1 MKETGARPILGRADT
16 WGLASGPGSA
26 RIRMRLPPLRPLLR
40 ITSPP
45 AMPESTPP
53 ATERSVAPTAGGQ
66 FAISEAERKRLQ
78 KCFLAG
84 EQKAAGNVDYAI
96 EMFATCVLGD
106 PASPLYLQ
114 SFFTVLKRKFAGK
127 KPGGLSALF
136 SAGGRGGLKKLAAA
150 EQWMELLKKGVEL
163 LKSSPHDH
171 ATLLAMANACRQLN
185 FSEAQPIYLRA
196 ALDAA
201 PSNGEVN
208 RVCAEYLEA
217 RGEYDQAIACWRR
230 ISNIKGMAEEV
241 ERTITKLQVDKTFA
255 KGRGLEGRGGA
266 KPEAKAVGD
275 APSDKPRSAVLR
287 DMLAKDPTS
296 VEAALELAD
305 LLEKEDTIEAAEHV
319 LRQALA
325 ASGND
330 LKVREHLED
339 RQLRWA
345 RHRVHIAEKLVEA
358 ENTPQHQQTLE
369 QLRVDQIR
377 QEIEVYRSRS
387 DRYPENMTWRY
398 ELALRLKSDGN
409 YDGAIKE
416 FQAVIQD
423 DRRKGAVA
431 LEIGEC
437 FQKIKQYQLA
447 FQSYQ
452 TAVDA
457 LTDCD
462 VDLRKRALYRAGVLA
477 MGLKDVDSAP
487 KYLSALAV
495 IDFGYRDVADRLD
508 KLKTVKHKEAEET
521 D

>member
-1 MKETGARPILGRADT
+1 MA
-16 WGLASGPGSA
+16 
-26 RIRMRLPPLRPLLR
+26 
-40 ITSPP
+40 
-45 AMPESTPP
+45 ESTPP
-53 ATERSVAPTAGGQ
+53 SAEPSALPAAARPLV
-66 FAISEAERKRLQ
+66 ISEGERKRLQ

-84 EQKAAGNVDYAI
+84 EQKAAGNIDYAI

-114 SFFTVLKRKFAGK
+114 SFFAVLKKKFAGK
-127 KPGGLSALF
+127 KAGGLSALF

-150 EQWMELLKKGVEL
+150 GQWLELLRKGVDL

-171 ATLLAMANACRQLN
+171 GTLLAMANACRQLN
-185 FSEAQPIYLRA
+185 FQETQPIYLRA

-201 PSNGEVN
+201 PADAEVN

-230 ISNIKGMAEEV
+230 IASIKGLAEEA

-266 KPEAKAVGD
+266 KTEAKASGD
-275 APSDKPRSAVLR
+275 TSSDKPRTAVLR
-287 DMLAKDPTS
+287 ESLAKDPAN

-305 LLEKEDTIEAAEHV
+305 LLEKEETIDVAEQV

-345 RHRVHIAEKLVEA
+345 RHRVHVAEKQVEA
-358 ENTPQHQQTLE
+358 EDTPQHRQTLE
-369 QLRVDQIR
+369 QLRSAQTR

-387 DRYPENMTWRY
+387 ERYPENMTWRF
-398 ELALRLKSDGN
+398 ELALRLKTEGN
-409 YDGAIKE
+409 YDAAIKE
-416 FQAVIQD
+416 FQAVLQD

-431 LEIGEC
+431 LELGEC

-457 LTDCD
+457 LTEREAE
-462 VDLRKRALYRAGVLA
+462 LRKRALYRAGVLA
-477 MGLKDVDSAP
+477 MGLKDVDSAQ

-508 KLKTVKHKEAEET
+508 KLKTVKHKEAEEA

>member
-1 MKETGARPILGRADT
+1 
-16 WGLASGPGSA
+16 
-26 RIRMRLPPLRPLLR
+26 
-40 ITSPP
+40 
-45 AMPESTPP
+45 MPESTPSNAEPSAAP
-53 ATERSVAPTAGGQ
+53 AVAGPLP
-66 FAISEAERKRLQ
+66 ISEAERKRLQ

-84 EQKAAGNVDYAI
+84 EQKAAGNLDYAI

-114 SFFTVLKRKFAGK
+114 SFFAVLKKKFAGK
-127 KPGGLSALF
+127 KAGGLSALF
-136 SAGGRGGLKKLAAA
+136 SAGARGNLKKLAAA
-150 EQWMELLKKGVEL
+150 EQWLELLKKGVEL

-185 FSEAQPIYLRA
+185 FQETQPIYLRA

-201 PSNGEVN
+201 PADAEVN

-230 ISNIKGMAEEV
+230 IAAIKGMAEEA

-255 KGRGLEGRGGA
+255 KGRGLDGRAGA
-266 KPEAKAVGD
+266 KPEAKATGD
-275 APSDKPRSAVLR
+275 TPSDKPQAVVLR
-287 DMLAKDPTS
+287 ETLAQDPAN

-305 LLEKEDTIEAAEHV
+305 LLEKEETIAAAEQV

-345 RHRVHIAEKLVEA
+345 RHRVHVAEQRAAA
-358 ENTPQHQQTLE
+358 EDTPQHRQTLE
-369 QLRVDQIR
+369 EVRSAQIR

-398 ELALRLKSDGN
+398 ELALRLKADGN

-431 LEIGEC
+431 LELGEC
-437 FQKIKQYQLA
+437 FQKIKQYHLA

-457 LTDCD
+457 LTDREA
-462 VDLRKRALYRAGVLA
+462 DLRKRALYRAGVLA
-477 MGLKDVDSAP
+477 MGLKDVDSAQ
-487 KYLSALAV
+487 KYLSTLAG
-495 IDFGYRDVADRLD
+495 IDFRYRDVADRLD
-508 KLKTVKHKEAEET
+508 KLKTVKHKEVEET

>member
-1 MKETGARPILGRADT
+1 
-16 WGLASGPGSA
+16 
-26 RIRMRLPPLRPLLR
+26 
-40 ITSPP
+40 
-45 AMPESTPP
+45 MPESTPSNAEPSAAP
-53 ATERSVAPTAGGQ
+53 AVAGPLP
-66 FAISEAERKRLQ
+66 ISEAERKRLQ
-78 KCFLAG
+78 KCFLVG
-84 EQKAAGNVDYAI
+84 EQKAAGNLDYAI

-114 SFFTVLKRKFAGK
+114 SFFAVLKKKFAGK
-127 KPGGLSALF
+127 KAGGLSALF
-136 SAGGRGGLKKLAAA
+136 SAGALGNLKKLAAA
-150 EQWMELLKKGVEL
+150 EQWLELLKKGVEL

-185 FSEAQPIYLRA
+185 FQETQPIYLRA

-201 PSNGEVN
+201 PADAEVN
-208 RVCAEYLEA
+208 LVCAEYLEA

-230 ISNIKGMAEEV
+230 IAAIKGMAEEA

-255 KGRGLEGRGGA
+255 KGRGLDGRAGA
-266 KPEAKAVGD
+266 KPEAKATGD
-275 APSDKPRSAVLR
+275 TPSDKPQAVVLR
-287 DMLAKDPTS
+287 ETLAQDPAN

-305 LLEKEDTIEAAEHV
+305 LLEKEETIAAAEQV

-345 RHRVHIAEKLVEA
+345 RHRVHVAEQRAAA
-358 ENTPQHQQTLE
+358 EDTPQHRQTLE
-369 QLRVDQIR
+369 EVRSAQIR

-398 ELALRLKSDGN
+398 ELALRLKADGN

-431 LEIGEC
+431 LELGEC

-457 LTDCD
+457 LTDREA
-462 VDLRKRALYRAGVLA
+462 DLRKRALYRAGVLA
-477 MGLKDVDSAP
+477 MGLKDVDSAQ
-487 KYLSALAV
+487 KYLSTLAG

-508 KLKTVKHKEAEET
+508 KLKTVKHKEVEET

>member
-1 MKETGARPILGRADT
+1 
-16 WGLASGPGSA
+16 
-26 RIRMRLPPLRPLLR
+26 
-40 ITSPP
+40 
-45 AMPESTPP
+45 MPESTPSNVEPSAAP
-53 ATERSVAPTAGGQ
+53 AAGGQ
-66 FAISEAERKRLQ
+66 LSISETERKRLQ

-114 SFFTVLKRKFAGK
+114 SFFAVLKKKFAGK
-127 KPGGLSALF
+127 KAGGLSALF
-136 SAGGRGGLKKLAAA
+136 SAGARGGLKKLAAA
-150 EQWMELLKKGVEL
+150 EQWIDLLKKGVEL
-163 LKSSPHDH
+163 LKSTPHDH

-185 FSEAQPIYLRA
+185 FQETQPIYLRA

-201 PSNGEVN
+201 PADAEVN

-230 ISNIKGMAEEV
+230 IAAIKGMAEEA

-255 KGRGLEGRGGA
+255 KGRGLDGRGGA
-266 KPEAKAVGD
+266 KPEAKTAAD
-275 APSDKPRSAVLR
+275 TPSDKPRLAVLR
-287 DMLAKDPTS
+287 DTLAKDPAN

-305 LLEKEDTIEAAEHV
+305 LLEKEETIDAAEQV

-345 RHRVHIAEKLVEA
+345 RHRVHVAEQQVA
-358 ENTPQHQQTLE
+358 ADDTPQHRQTLE
-369 QLRVDQIR
+369 QLRSSQIR
-377 QEIEVYRSRS
+377 QEIEVYRARS

-398 ELALRLKSDGN
+398 ELALRLKADGN

-416 FQAVIQD
+416 FQAVLQD

-431 LEIGEC
+431 LELGEC

-457 LTDCD
+457 LTDREA
-462 VDLRKRALYRAGVLA
+462 DLRKRALYRAGVLA
-477 MGLKDVDSAP
+477 MGLKDVDSAQ
-487 KYLSALAV
+487 KYLSTLAG

-508 KLKTVKHKEAEET
+508 KLKTVKHKEVEET
-521 D
+521 DE

>member
-1 MKETGARPILGRADT
+1 MT
-16 WGLASGPGSA
+16 
-26 RIRMRLPPLRPLLR
+26 
-40 ITSPP
+40 
-45 AMPESTPP
+45 ESTPP
-53 ATERSVAPTAGGQ
+53 TAEPSAPPVPSGPLVV
-66 FAISEAERKRLQ
+66 SEAERKRLQ

-106 PASPLYLQ
+106 PANPLYLQ
-114 SFFTVLKRKFAGK
+114 SFFAVLKKKFAGK
-127 KPGGLSALF
+127 KAGGLSALF
-136 SAGGRGGLKKLAAA
+136 SAGGRGGLKKLAAGG
-150 EQWMELLKKGVEL
+150 QWLELLRKGVEL

-185 FSEAQPIYLRA
+185 FQETQPIYLRA

-201 PSNGEVN
+201 PADAEVN

-230 ISNIKGMAEEV
+230 IAAIKGMAEEA

-255 KGRGLEGRGGA
+255 KGRGLEGRAGA
-266 KPEAKAVGD
+266 KADAKAAVEG
-275 APSDKPRSAVLR
+275 ASDKPRTAVLR
-287 DMLAKDPTS
+287 DTLAKDPMNT
-296 VEAALELAD
+296 EAAFELAE
-305 LLEKEDTIEAAEHV
+305 LLEKLETIDAAEQV

-345 RHRVHIAEKLVEA
+345 RHRVHVAEQRVEA
-358 ENTPQHQQTLE
+358 EDTPQHRQTLE
-369 QLRVDQIR
+369 QLRSAQIR
-377 QEIEVYRSRS
+377 QEIEVYRARS
-387 DRYPENMTWRY
+387 ERYPENMTWRY
-398 ELALRLKSDGN
+398 ELALRLKADGN

-416 FQAVIQD
+416 FQAVMQD

-431 LEIGEC
+431 LEVGEC

-457 LTDCD
+457 LTDREA
-462 VDLRKRALYRAGVLA
+462 DLRKRALYRAGVLA
-477 MGLKDVDSAP
+477 TGLKDVDSAQ

>member
-1 MKETGARPILGRADT
+1 MT
-16 WGLASGPGSA
+16 
-26 RIRMRLPPLRPLLR
+26 
-40 ITSPP
+40 
-45 AMPESTPP
+45 ESTPP
-53 ATERSVAPTAGGQ
+53 NAEPSAPPVPSGSPVV
-66 FAISEAERKRLQ
+66 SEAERKRLQ

-106 PASPLYLQ
+106 PANPLYLQ
-114 SFFTVLKRKFAGK
+114 SFFAVLKKKFAGK
-127 KPGGLSALF
+127 KAGGLSALF

-150 EQWMELLKKGVEL
+150 GQWLELLKKGVEL

-171 ATLLAMANACRQLN
+171 ATLLAMANACRQLH
-185 FSEAQPIYLRA
+185 FQETQPIYLRA

-201 PSNGEVN
+201 PADAEVN

-230 ISNIKGMAEEV
+230 IAAIKGMAEEA

-255 KGRGLEGRGGA
+255 KGRGLEGRSGA
-266 KPEAKAVGD
+266 KADAKPPVEGA
-275 APSDKPRSAVLR
+275 SDKPRTAVLR
-287 DMLAKDPTS
+287 DTLAKDPANI
-296 VEAALELAD
+296 EAALELAE
-305 LLEKEDTIEAAEHV
+305 LLEKEETIDAAEQV

-339 RQLRWA
+339 RQLRWV
-345 RHRVHIAEKLVEA
+345 RHRVHVAEQRVEA
-358 ENTPQHQQTLE
+358 EDTPQHRQTLE
-369 QLRVDQIR
+369 QLRSAQIR
-377 QEIEVYRSRS
+377 QEIEVYRARS

-398 ELALRLKSDGN
+398 ELALRLKADGN

-416 FQAVIQD
+416 FQAVMQD

-431 LEIGEC
+431 LELGEC

-457 LTDCD
+457 LGDREA
-462 VDLRKRALYRAGVLA
+462 DLRKRALYRAGVLA
-477 MGLKDVDSAP
+477 TALKDVDSAQ

-508 KLKTVKHKEAEET
+508 KLKTVKHKEADET

>member
-1 MKETGARPILGRADT
+1 MT
-16 WGLASGPGSA
+16 
-26 RIRMRLPPLRPLLR
+26 
-40 ITSPP
+40 
-45 AMPESTPP
+45 ESTPP
-53 ATERSVAPTAGGQ
+53 SVEPSASPASGGAIQ
-66 FAISEAERKRLQ
+66 ISEAERKRLQ

-106 PASPLYLQ
+106 PANPLYLQ
-114 SFFTVLKRKFAGK
+114 SFFAVLKKKFAGK
-127 KPGGLSALF
+127 KAGGLSALF

-150 EQWMELLKKGVEL
+150 GQWLELLKKGVEL

-185 FSEAQPIYLRA
+185 FLETQPIYLRA

-201 PSNGEVN
+201 PADAEVN

-230 ISNIKGMAEEV
+230 IAAIKGMAEEA

-266 KPEAKAVGD
+266 KPEAKAPTQ
-275 APSDKPRSAVLR
+275 AASDKPRTAVLR
-287 DMLAKDPTS
+287 DTLAKDPANT
-296 VEAALELAD
+296 EAAFELAE
-305 LLEKEDTIEAAEHV
+305 LLEKEETIDAAEQV

-345 RHRVHIAEKLVEA
+345 RHRVHVAEQRAEA
-358 ENTPQHQQTLE
+358 EDTPQHRQTLE
-369 QLRVDQIR
+369 QLRSAQIR
-377 QEIEVYRSRS
+377 QEIEVYRARS

-398 ELALRLKSDGN
+398 ELALRLKADGN

-416 FQAVIQD
+416 FQAVMQD

-431 LEIGEC
+431 LELGEC

-457 LTDCD
+457 LTDREA
-462 VDLRKRALYRAGVLA
+462 DLRKRALYRAGVLA
-477 MGLKDVDSAP
+477 TGLKDVDSAQ
-487 KYLSALAV
+487 KYLSTLAG

-508 KLKTVKHKEAEET
+508 KLKTVKHKEVEET

>member
-1 MKETGARPILGRADT
+1 
-16 WGLASGPGSA
+16 
-26 RIRMRLPPLRPLLR
+26 
-40 ITSPP
+40 
-45 AMPESTPP
+45 MPESTPSNAEQSA
-53 ATERSVAPTAGGQ
+53 ATAVAGPLP
-66 FAISEAERKRLQ
+66 ISEAERKRLQ

-84 EQKAAGNVDYAI
+84 EQKAAGNLDYAI

-114 SFFTVLKRKFAGK
+114 SFFAVLKKKFAGK
-127 KPGGLSALF
+127 KAGGLSALF
-136 SAGGRGGLKKLAAA
+136 SAGARGNLKKLAAA
-150 EQWMELLKKGVEL
+150 EQWLELLKKGVEL

-185 FSEAQPIYLRA
+185 FQETQPIYLRA

-201 PSNGEVN
+201 PADAEVN

-230 ISNIKGMAEEV
+230 IAAIKGMAEEA

-255 KGRGLEGRGGA
+255 KGRGLDGRAGA
-266 KPEAKAVGD
+266 KPEAKDTGD
-275 APSDKPRSAVLR
+275 TPSDKPQAVVLR
-287 DMLAKDPTS
+287 ETLAQDPAN

-305 LLEKEDTIEAAEHV
+305 LLEKEETIAAAEQV

-345 RHRVHIAEKLVEA
+345 RHRVHVAEQRAAA
-358 ENTPQHQQTLE
+358 EDTPQHRQTLE
-369 QLRVDQIR
+369 EVRSAQIR

-398 ELALRLKSDGN
+398 ELALRLKADGN

-431 LEIGEC
+431 LELGEC

-457 LTDCD
+457 LTDREA
-462 VDLRKRALYRAGVLA
+462 DLRKRALYRAGVLA
-477 MGLKDVDSAP
+477 MGLKDVDSAQ
-487 KYLSALAV
+487 KYLSTLAG

-508 KLKTVKHKEAEET
+508 KLKTVKHKEVEET

>member
-1 MKETGARPILGRADT
+1 
-16 WGLASGPGSA
+16 
-26 RIRMRLPPLRPLLR
+26 
-40 ITSPP
+40 
-45 AMPESTPP
+45 
-53 ATERSVAPTAGGQ
+53 
-66 FAISEAERKRLQ
+66 
-78 KCFLAG
+78 
-84 EQKAAGNVDYAI
+84 
-96 EMFATCVLGD
+96 
-106 PASPLYLQ
+106 
-114 SFFTVLKRKFAGK
+114 
-127 KPGGLSALF
+127 
-136 SAGGRGGLKKLAAA
+136 
-150 EQWMELLKKGVEL
+150 
-163 LKSSPHDH
+163 
-171 ATLLAMANACRQLN
+171 MANACRQLN
-185 FSEAQPIYLRA
+185 FQETQPIYLRA

-201 PSNGEVN
+201 PADAEVN

-230 ISNIKGMAEEV
+230 IAAIKGMAEEA

-255 KGRGLEGRGGA
+255 KGRGLDGRAGA
-266 KPEAKAVGD
+266 KPEAKATGD
-275 APSDKPRSAVLR
+275 TPSDKPQAVVLR
-287 DMLAKDPTS
+287 ETLAQDPAN

-305 LLEKEDTIEAAEHV
+305 LLEKEETIAAAEQV

-345 RHRVHIAEKLVEA
+345 RHRVHVAEQRAAA
-358 ENTPQHQQTLE
+358 EDTPQHRQTLE
-369 QLRVDQIR
+369 EVRSAQIR

-398 ELALRLKSDGN
+398 ELALRLKADGN

-431 LEIGEC
+431 LELGEC

-457 LTDCD
+457 LTDREA
-462 VDLRKRALYRAGVLA
+462 DLRKRALYRAGVLA
-477 MGLKDVDSAP
+477 MGLKDVDSAQ
-487 KYLSALAV
+487 KYLSTLAG

-508 KLKTVKHKEAEET
+508 KLKTVKHKEVEET